1 MTMTRLPLLLALL
14 LPAPLAA
21 QGSPLTLNGAVA
33 LGRARG
39 VQGEIAR
46 LNARAVDRRAG
57 QHTSELLPNINASAG
72 VSRQTNNLTEF
83 GLAIPGFPAVTDPFT
98 LYAFRARATQ
108 VLFDRSVW
116 DRRRGGEAEANAA
129 RYDATAGADAAG
141 FTAGVAWLRAV
152 SAEETVRAREADS
165 LVAAEL
171 LRMAR
176 EQLQAGTS
184 AAIDVT
190 RAELNASVVRG
201 ELVSARNARALAR
214 LDLNRALLFPA
225 DTVLVLSDTLDAGTE
240 GLPSDADSAV
250 AFAMAH
256 RPEMAAERER
266 TRAQALQR
274 AAVTWENLPSVAG
287 FGQMNQSGMTMDS
300 LHYSW
305 SLGVQVT
312 VPIFDGLRRQRR
324 AQEQG
329 AKLDAQEFRERDL
342 RNAIAID
349 ARGALLD
356 LASSREAV
364 EVAAERLQL
373 AEQELRQAEERF
385 RAGAA
390 GSVETS
396 QAQLGLFSA
405 RDGLIQTKVNLGS
418 ARVRAYRALGA
429 LDQLR

>member
-1 MTMTRLPLLLALL
+1 MTRLLLLLSLL
-14 LPAPLAA
+14 FPAAAAA
-21 QGSPLTLNGAVA
+21 QGTPLTLNAAVA

-46 LNARAVDRRAG
+46 LNARAADRRAG
-57 QHTSELLPNINASAG
+57 EHTAELLPNISASAG

-108 VLFDRSVW
+108 MIFDGSVLN
-116 DRRRGGEAEANAA
+116 RRRGGEAELSAA
-129 RYDATAGADAAG
+129 EHDATAGADASGLSAG
-141 FTAGVAWLRAV
+141 LAWLRAV

-176 EQLQAGTS
+176 EQLQAGAS

-190 RAELNASVVRG
+190 RAEVNASVVRG
-201 ELVSARNARALAR
+201 ELVSARNMRAQSR
-214 LDLNRALLFPA
+214 LDLNRTLFFPA
-225 DTVLVLSDTLDAGTE
+225 DTVLVLTDSLDSGTDD
-240 GLPSDADSAV
+240 LPSDAAGAV

-266 TRAQALQR
+266 TRAQSLQR
-274 AAVTWENLPSVAG
+274 TAITWENLPSVAG
-287 FGQMNQSGMTMDS
+287 FGQVNQSGMTMDS

-305 SLGVQVT
+305 SVGVQVT
-312 VPIFDGLRRQRR
+312 VPIFDGFRRQRR

-342 RNAIAID
+342 ENAVAIE

-364 EVAAERLQL
+364 QVAGERLQL

-405 RDGLIQTKVNLGS
+405 RDALIQTKVNLGS

-429 LDQLR
+429 LDQMR

>member
-1 MTMTRLPLLLALL
+1 MTRLPLLLALL
-14 LPAPLAA
+14 LPASLVG
-21 QGSPLTLNGAVA
+21 QGTPLTLNGAVA

-46 LNARAVDRRAG
+46 LNARAADRRAG
-57 QHTSELLPNINASAG
+57 EHTGELLPNINATAG

-108 VLFDRSVW
+108 TLFDGSVLN
-116 DRRRGGEAEANAA
+116 RRRGGEAEAHAA
-129 RYDATAGADAAG
+129 EFDATAGADAAG
-141 FTAGVAWLRAV
+141 LTAGLAWLRAV

-214 LDLNRALLFPA
+214 LDLNRSLLFPA
-225 DTVLVLSDTLDAGTE
+225 DTVLVLSDTLDAGTDD
-240 GLPSDADSAV
+240 LPSDAASAV

-274 AAVTWENLPSVAG
+274 SAVTWENLPSVAG
-287 FGQMNQSGMTMDS
+287 FGQ
-300 LHYSW
+300 
-305 SLGVQVT
+305 GVQVT

-342 RNAIAID
+342 QNAIAID

-429 LDQLR
+429 LDQLH

>member
-1 MTMTRLPLLLALL
+1 MSPRTFFLAALL
-14 LPAPLAA
+14 LPAALTA
-21 QGSPLTLNGAVA
+21 QIPLTLRDAVMI
-33 LGRARG
+33 GRARG

-46 LNARAVDRRAG
+46 LTARAADRRAG
-57 QHTSELLPNINASAG
+57 EHTGELLPNINASAAA
-72 VSRQTNNLTEF
+72 SRQTNNLTEF

-108 VLFDRSVW
+108 VLFDGSLLNRV
-116 DRRRGGEAEANAA
+116 RGGEAEASAA
-129 RYDATAGADAAG
+129 QHDATAGADAAG
-141 FTAGVAWLRAV
+141 LSAGLAWLRAV

-176 EQLQAGTS
+176 EQLSAGAS

-190 RAELNASVVRG
+190 RAQVNASVVRG
-201 ELVSARNARALAR
+201 ELVAARNARAQSR
-214 LDLNRALLFPA
+214 LDLNRTLFYPA
-225 DTVLVLSDTLDAGTE
+225 DTVLVLSDTLDALTDD
-240 GLPSDADSAV
+240 LPSDNAGAV
-250 AFAMAH
+250 AFALAH
-256 RPEMAAERER
+256 RPELAAERER
-266 TRAQALQR
+266 TRAQSLQR
-274 AAVTWENLPSVAG
+274 SAITWENLPSVAG
-287 FGQMNQSGMTMDS
+287 FGQVNQSGMTFDS

-305 SLGVQVT
+305 SVGVLVS

-324 AQEQG
+324 AQEQT

-342 RNAIAID
+342 QNAVAIE

-356 LASSREAV
+356 LASAREAV
-364 EVAAERLQL
+364 EVSGERLAL
-373 AEQELRQAEERF
+373 ATQELQQAEERF

-396 QAQLGLFSA
+396 EAQLGLFAA
-405 RDGLIQTKVNLGS
+405 RDALIQTKVNLGS

-429 LDQLR
+429 LDQMR